1 MQRRRLLQTGI
12 TAAPFAAL
20 GLTGILPARALAATA
35 AVGWPD
41 AAFHAETLDAAIAE
55 LFGERSA
62 KDSDRITLTAPD
74 IAENGRVV
82 PVEIATDLPDVR
94 TMTVLSDGNP
104 FPLLARAHVTPAVR
118 PRVSIRVKLGQ
129 SANLVALVETDDALY
144 RSTRPVKVTAGGC
157 GG

>member
-1 MQRRRLLQTGI
+1 MQRRRLLQTGL
-12 TAAPFAAL
+12 TAAPLAAL
-20 GLTGILPARALAATA
+20 GLTGILPARALATTA
-35 AVGWPD
+35 AGGWPD
-41 AAFHAETLDAAIAE
+41 AAFHAETLDAAVAT

-62 KDSDRITLTAPD
+62 TDSDRITLTAPD

-104 FPLLARAHVTPAVR
+104 FPLLARAHVTPALR
-118 PRVSIRVKLGQ
+118 PSVSIRVKLGQ
-129 SANLVALVETDDALY
+129 SANLIALVETDDGLY
-144 RSTRPVKVTAGGC
+144 RRMRPVKVTAGGC